1 MADRPESRLLEVKK
15 LLAAKYVTLPSDSL
29 PLTQHPALQF
39 QELEINALKD
49 TVAMQNEV
57 TKDLRDTIAIQK
69 EATQDL
75 RKTIRIQEV
84 AANDLRYVIK
94 NLQKCND
101 EFAAVNEALSAVDD
115 PRVDQRNELQ
125 EAKIELAELRDGYL
139 EVRDNWNRNE
149 ELIEELKAKAKEQD
163 ETIEHLQK
171 LNDIREGS
179 IGTQRLLEIALNGT
193 IKVQDARFQK
203 LKKKHEKL
211 QTTYKTK
218 TGEHSAAIND
228 LFASYE
234 AKEAEVQEL
243 KDELQELREY
253 CEGDEEF
260 IDGST
265 INIRQQDETIATLN
279 AKVKE
284 QDDALAL
291 SQQQLQ
297 EQHDT
302 IAELEKQLIET
313 KKSNRGVGA
322 NRDEAIAESERQLKE
337 KDNEIAKL
345 QEQLR
350 KRVSD
355 KKGRKVINELK
366 AKVKQ
371 RDEAIVELE
380 QQVQEEDN
388 HFMYLEEWVKSLRG
402 YYLEGEE
409 LVGTDISENT

>member
-1 MADRPESRLLEVKK
+1 MADRPESPSSGGQETPRSEVD
-15 LLAAKYVTLPSDSL
+15 LDL
-29 PLTQHPALQF
+29 ALQF

-84 AANDLRYVIK
+84 AANDLRHVIK

-101 EFAAVNEALSAVDD
+101 EFAAANAALSAVDD
-115 PRVDQRNELQ
+115 SRVDQRNELQ
-125 EAKIELAELRDGYL
+125 EAKIELAELRDEYL
-139 EVRDNWNRNE
+139 EVR
-149 ELIEELKAKAKEQD
+149 
-163 ETIEHLQK
+163 HLQK
-171 LNDIREGS
+171 LIEMRNS
-179 IGTQRLLEIALNGT
+179 IEKALNRI
-193 IKVQDARFQK
+193 IKLQDATIQK
-203 LKKKHEKL
+203 LKKKHGEL
-211 QTTYKTK
+211 RTTYKTK
-218 TGEHSAAIND
+218 IGEHSAAIND

-265 INIRQQDETIATLN
+265 IDIRQRDETIATLN

-302 IAELEKQLIET
+302 IAELEKQLTET
-313 KKSNRGVGA
+313 KKSDEVDA
-322 NRDEAIAESERQLKE
+322 DRDEAIAESERQLKE
-337 KDNEIAKL
+337 KDNEIAEL

-355 KKGRKVINELK
+355 KKEGKVINELK

-380 QQVQEEDN
+380 QQVQEDGN
-388 HFMYLEEWVKSLRG
+388 HIKYLKGWVKSLEG

-409 LVGTDISENT
+409 LVGTDVSENT